1 MRYARCTTMA
11 LASVAG
17 CRLQVTAAACRQ
29 HFNYR
34 RSSLQLD
41 SIKASSARSCVSF
54 EAHEKLSVSAL
65 KAEPSTDCSA
75 AYSSSS
81 SEQGEGGTERKA
93 CVVGCTVAPCQPGT
107 GNQNHS
113 QLPYGSPPPPF
124 LPPPGQ
130 LRVNV
135 KVRK

>member
-1 MRYARCTTMA
+1 MRFARCTTMA

-17 CRLQVTAAACRQ
+17 CRLQVAAAACRQ

-41 SIKASSARSCVSF
+41 SIKASSARSRVSF

-75 AYSSSS
+75 AYSSSN
-81 SEQGEGGTERKA
+81 EQGGTERKE

-113 QLPYGSPPPPF
+113 QLPYGSPPPPPCSF
-124 LPPPGQ
+124 LPLGSC
-130 LRVNV
+130 V
-135 KVRK
+135 